1 MKLRAIIYILFFFAW
16 TLLSS
21 FTIDINN
28 ITKVDKSK
36 ISFDTIPYMVN
47 DTYFIQ
53 AYDEIVR
60 MLDGKDS
67 LNIKR
72 AQFLMEWAY
81 TEGDLDYNK
90 FCSHIDSVVL
100 DLSAFIRLNGIQTYK
115 TAGNFA
121 LFEYFTKP
129 SPLNGNKSF
138 KYDFNDF
145 TGKEDYRQVFVSK
158 VMQTHTGQCTSL
170 PMYYKILS
178 DELGAESFIA
188 TAPNHMYIKH
198 IAENGKW
205 VNIELTNGHF
215 ATDAWMISSMDI
227 SAEAI
232 KNRVYLDALDD
243 KQTICTILTSL
254 SIAYQRKYGYDY
266 FSLACVDKA
275 LEYYPQYI
283 PALAIK
289 FNVHQFLGLQYVEKF
304 GQTYSEFIAK
314 NHKDFKDT
322 QLLIENLGYRELSP
336 ENYES
341 WLNSMDEELAK
352 QAQEQQ

>member
-1 MKLRAIIYILFFFAW
+1 M
-16 TLLSS
+16 
-21 FTIDINN
+21 
-28 ITKVDKSK
+28 VD
-36 ISFDTIPYMVN
+36 DN
-47 DTYFIQ
+47 YFIQ

-60 MLDGKDS
+60 MLEGKDS
-67 LNIKR
+67 VSVKR
-72 AQFLMEWAY
+72 AQFLQEWAY
-81 TEGDLDYNK
+81 MEGKLDYNK

-100 DLSAFIRLNGIQTYK
+100 DLSRFIKLNGIESYK

-129 SPLNGNKSF
+129 SPLNGNKAF

-145 TGKEDYRQVFVSK
+145 SGNKDYRQVFVSK
-158 VMQTHTGQCTSL
+158 VMETHTGQCVSL

-232 KNRVYLDALDD
+232 KNKVYLDALDN
-243 KQTICTILTSL
+243 KQTVCTILTSL

-266 FSLACVDKA
+266 FSLACVNKV

-289 FNVHQFLGLQYVEKF
+289 FNTHQFLGQQYVEKF
-304 GQTYSEFIAK
+304 GQTYSDFIAK
-314 NHKDFKDT
+314 NHKEYKNS
-322 QLLIENLGYRELSP
+322 QYLIENLGYRELSSD
-336 ENYES
+336 NYKA
-341 WLNSMDEELAK
+341 WLDSMDEELAK
-352 QAQEQQ
+352 QMQQ

>member
-1 MKLRAIIYILFFFAW
+1 MKFKILFFSFLGW
-16 TLLSS
+16 CLFSS
-21 FTIDINN
+21 FSVNINY

-36 ISFDTIPYMVN
+36 ISFDTIPYMVD

-67 LNIKR
+67 LSIKR

-81 TEGDLDYNK
+81 TEGELDYNK

-100 DLSAFIRLNGIQTYK
+100 DLSAFIKLNGIQSYK

-121 LFEYFTKP
+121 LFEYFTKS

-145 TGKEDYRQVFVSK
+145 TGKEDYRQLFVSK

-283 PALAIK
+283 PALAVK
-289 FNVHQFLGLQYVEKF
+289 FNVHQFFGLQYVEKF

-336 ENYES
+336 ENYEY

-352 QAQEQQ
+352 QAQQQQ

>member
-1 MKLRAIIYILFFFAW
+1 MVKKSIIICFLLVWA
-16 TLLSS
+16 LLSS
-21 FTIDINN
+21 FTIDIGN
-28 ITKVDKSK
+28 IIKVDKSK

-53 AYDEIVR
+53 AYDEITR
-60 MLDGKDS
+60 MLEDKDS
-67 LNIKR
+67 LSIKR
-72 AQFLMEWAY
+72 AQFLIEWAY
-81 TEGDLDYNK
+81 TEGELDYNK
-90 FCSHIDSVVL
+90 FCTHIDSVVL
-100 DLSAFIRLNGIQTYK
+100 DLSAFIKLNGIQNYK

-121 LFEYFTKP
+121 LFEYFTKS
-129 SPLNGNKSF
+129 SPLNGNKAF
-138 KYDFNDF
+138 KYDFKDF
-145 TGKEDYRQVFVSK
+145 TGREDYRQLFVSK

-188 TAPNHMYIKH
+188 TAPNHMYVKH
-198 IAENGKW
+198 IDEYGRW

-232 KNRVYLDALDD
+232 KNRVYLEALDN
-243 KQTICTILTSL
+243 KQTVCTILTSL
-254 SIAYQRKYGYDY
+254 SLAYERKYGYDY

-283 PALAIK
+283 PALAVK
-289 FNVHQFLGLQYVEKF
+289 FNVHQNIGQQYIEKY
-304 GQTYSEFIAK
+304 GQVVSNYMDQNYK
-314 NHKDFKDT
+314 KFKDT
-322 QLLIENLGYRELSP
+322 QFLIENLGYRELSA